1 MLFDGSH
8 EQLWR
13 SNYVKQTVKIVIFFV
28 IIHLLLYPNFFYR
41 SHQIFCLNCFEYSE
55 EHFSQKL
62 GKLEQ
67 NFVGTVNL
75 KIVKQTVKI
84 AFFCDNSFALMP
96 HFFIGA
102 TKSLLPIVTTIVKKI
117 SAKN

>member
-84 AFFCDNSFALMP
+84 ALQLPVFFSVLETSKVRTPNSIFRV
-96 HFFIGA
+96 
-102 TKSLLPIVTTIVKKI
+102 S
-117 SAKN
+117 